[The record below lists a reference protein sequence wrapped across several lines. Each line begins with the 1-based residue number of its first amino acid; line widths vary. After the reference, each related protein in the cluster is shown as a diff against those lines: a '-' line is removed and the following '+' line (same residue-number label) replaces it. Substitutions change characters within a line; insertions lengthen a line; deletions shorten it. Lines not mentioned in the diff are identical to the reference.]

1 MFRVCGF
8 YGVICCGV
16 EGGGGG
22 VSGSIM
28 VEGFIFL

>member
-8 YGVICCGV
+8 YGIICCGV
-16 EGGGGG
+16 EGGGG

-28 VEGFIFL
+28 VEGFNFL